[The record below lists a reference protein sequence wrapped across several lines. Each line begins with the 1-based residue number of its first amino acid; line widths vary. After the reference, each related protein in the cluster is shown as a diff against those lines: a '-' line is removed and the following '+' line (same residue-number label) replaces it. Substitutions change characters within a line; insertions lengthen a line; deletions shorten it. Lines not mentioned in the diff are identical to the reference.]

1 MKKDILVSVIVPV
14 YNSQATIERCVE
26 SILRQRIDTIEIILI
41 DDGSQDNSVA
51 VINNMRTK
59 YSNLI
64 LIRQKNMGAAQ
75 ARNTGLDHAKGK
87 YIVFV
92 DSDDVLLDNA
102 IKILLEVAAK
112 YKADLIQGGTAK
124 IFQDGRVISEKE
136 HDKFIVLNREQ
147 AMENYIC
154 TAKPIVRFAVWG
166 KLFKKELFTHIRFE
180 NKRNHED
187 VEIVA
192 KLINKAKKICYTP
205 DIVYYNYI
213 SDGSLSHR
221 SYDLRKIND
230 LISTH
235 NSIISILKNNEEF
248 SKLVEVAGRSKVIS
262 LMDVIRDIRH
272 DKDVNW
278 RIMQDIV
285 YKQFCE
291 TSEQYRFD
299 DTKHKMMVLICKISP
314 ALFTNLFDIITKRK

>member
-14 YNSQATIERCVE
+14 YNSQETIERCVE
-26 SILRQRIDTIEIILI
+26 SILRQRNDNIEIILI
-41 DDGSQDNSVA
+41 DDGSRDNSVA
-51 VINNMRTK
+51 VINDMCAK

-64 LIRQKNMGAAQ
+64 LIKQENMGAAQ
-75 ARNTGLDHAKGK
+75 ARNNGLDHAKGQ

-92 DSDDVLLDNA
+92 DSDDILLDDA
-102 IKILLEVAAK
+102 IKILLDVAVK
-112 YKADLIQGGTAK
+112 YKADLIQGGAAK
-124 IFQDGRVISEKE
+124 IFQDGRVVPEKE
-136 HDKFIVLNREQ
+136 HNEFIVLTREQ

-166 KLFKKELFTHIRFE
+166 KLFKKELFTNIRFE

-205 DIVYYNYI
+205 DMVYYNYI

-235 NSIISILKNNEEF
+235 NSIISILKSNEEF
-248 SKLVEVAGRSKVIS
+248 SELVEIAGQSKVIS
-262 LMDVIRDIRH
+262 LMAVIRDIRH
-272 DKDVNW
+272 DKAVNW
-278 RIMQDIV
+278 RILQNIV
-285 YKQFCE
+285 YKEFCE
-291 TSEQYRFD
+291 TSKQYHFD

-314 ALFTNLFDIITKRK
+314 TIFTIIFDVITKRK